1 MSCRTFIQMA
11 DWKRITA
18 VDDCPPQT
26 SLEIVVD
33 GAVIALFNV
42 DGQLFALDGIC
53 PHQGGPVC
61 HGRILKK
68 VEEVIM
74 EDKTSKGLTFSPK
87 HTHVV
92 CPWHGFEFNIRTGR
106 HPGDRNAVLT
116 PVEVKIRNHDVFV
129 IV

>member
-1 MSCRTFIQMA
+1 MA
-11 DWKRITA
+11 EIFVGKLSDFDSPGRKIITR
-18 VDDCPPQT
+18 DDMD
-26 SLEIVVD
+26 IGVFHID
-33 GAVIALFNV
+33 GEVYAYEN
-42 DGQLFALDGIC
+42 DC

-74 EDKTSKGLTFSPK
+74 ENKTSKGLTFSSK

>member
-1 MSCRTFIQMA
+1 MA
-11 DWKRITA
+11 EIFVGKLSDFDSPGRKIITR
-18 VDDCPPQT
+18 DDMDIGV
-26 SLEIVVD
+26 LHID
-33 GAVIALFNV
+33 GEVYAYEN
-42 DGQLFALDGIC
+42 DC

-74 EDKTSKGLTFSPK
+74 EDKTSKGLTFSSK

-116 PVEVKIRNHDVFV
+116 PVEIKIRNHDVFV

>member
-1 MSCRTFIQMA
+1 MPSLHNSVAAGWTLGSSGAQSTESA
-11 DWKRITA
+11 LPSPSKSL
-18 VDDCPPQT
+18 VLKPPQ
-26 SLEIVVD
+26 LAE
-33 GAVIALFNV
+33 N
-42 DGQLFALDGIC
+42 
-53 PHQGGPVC
+53 
-61 HGRILKK
+61 
-68 VEEVIM
+68 
-74 EDKTSKGLTFSPK
+74 KTSKGLTFSSK